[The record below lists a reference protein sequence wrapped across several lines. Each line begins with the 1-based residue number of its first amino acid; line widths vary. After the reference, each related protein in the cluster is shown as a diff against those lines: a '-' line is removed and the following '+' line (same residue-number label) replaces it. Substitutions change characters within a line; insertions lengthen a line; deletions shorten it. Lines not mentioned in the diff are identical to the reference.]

1 MPNCRSVRPRSRLMG
16 STIRPMMKR
25 SSTENQYS
33 SASTTVAYQPT
44 AGRGYGVTP
53 GGVAVMVPLIQTPP
67 IRDCRV
73 RACRIDSGGGR
84 QPAAFALVV
93 LHRLRP
99 AGYDRDP
106 RKHDQMQRSEGH
118 TSEL

>member
-67 IRDCRV
+67 IRDCPEIGRASCRERV
-73 RACRIDSGGGR
+73 CQYVSIS
-84 QPAAFALVV
+84 VV
-93 LHRLRP
+93 AVSLKKIYKLTEQTNTTITKNI
-99 AGYDRDP
+99 YTLT
-106 RKHDQMQRSEGH
+106 QQ
-118 TSEL
+118 

>member
-44 AGRGYGVTP
+44 AGRGYGVTH
-53 GGVAVMVPLIQTPP
+53 GGVAVMVPLIQNPP
-67 IRDCRV
+67 ISDCRV
-73 RACRIDSGGGR
+73 REGSEERREGKGGGGTGR
-84 QPAAFALVV
+84 WGGA
-93 LHRLRP
+93 R
-99 AGYDRDP
+99 GD
-106 RKHDQMQRSEGH
+106 KK
-118 TSEL
+118 